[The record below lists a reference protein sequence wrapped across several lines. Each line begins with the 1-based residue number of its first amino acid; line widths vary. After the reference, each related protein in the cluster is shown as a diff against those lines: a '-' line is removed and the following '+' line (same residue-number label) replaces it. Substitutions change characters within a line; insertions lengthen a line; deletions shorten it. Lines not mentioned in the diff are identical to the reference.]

1 MHNGVVQRPLCFYHC
16 WQVGFSGL
24 ARAARLL
31 RYLGVWFAGDD
42 GGSMEPGINWQ
53 FGEVFQDARRQNS
66 QLNNAWT
73 EFQLEFFFF

>member
-31 RYLGVWFAGDD
+31 RYLGVWFAGDGFD
-42 GGSMEPGINWQ
+42 GAGDQLAVWGGFPGRTAA
-53 FGEVFQDARRQNS
+53 ELTA
-66 QLNNAWT
+66 
-73 EFQLEFFFF
+73 